1 MGGDSEQ
8 GQAKFLSCIRDTVE
22 HLQIAAK
29 AKGGFV
35 SPALA
40 GTPALDPTVS
50 VAEPSRARSARS
62 GKRSA
67 AHGKKEEHSGKKK
80 GRKLSR

>member
-1 MGGDSEQ
+1 MGDSEQ
-8 GQAKFLSCIRDTVE
+8 GQAKFLSCIRETVD

-29 AKGGFV
+29 ARGGFAG
-35 SPALA
+35 PALA
-40 GTPALDPTVS
+40 ATGAVDPTVS

-67 AHGKKEEHSGKKK
+67 AHGKEHSGKKGK

>member
-1 MGGDSEQ
+1 VD
-8 GQAKFLSCIRDTVE
+8 

-29 AKGGFV
+29 AKGGFAG
-35 SPALA
+35 PTLA
-40 GTPALDPTVS
+40 ATGAVDPTVGLLQLD
-50 VAEPSRARSARS
+50 ERSRARSSRA

-67 AHGKKEEHSGKKK
+67 AHGKEHSGKKGK